1 MDALKKQLGAGVGQV
16 FDGAAQGAAK
26 AAAQSVGDAVKSGAL
41 QAADAAVAQAAPAA
55 AQGVASTAAQDVSS
69 ALAAALQPY
78 VDSGKMTSDE
88 MNAVI
93 AEAAGAAQGA
103 AAKVDAAGMVQGA
116 VDKAVTGNVTVD
128 ADAAAGQIV
137 AAMAP
142 EKEAAVN
149 QVTAALNGLDTA
161 ALKAMLLQFQQ
172 LSGDA
177 QTMMGSVKSL
187 TDALYN
193 ADAPSDQNTVVGA
206 AGALAA
212 GAQSAQDGAASLRD
226 GAAQLTA
233 GAAQLSNGAS
243 SLSAGLTQLSGASK
257 TVRGAIGQFRTGAGS
272 LNDGA
277 AQLQDGL
284 DTYASQAIG
293 KLTELAG
300 SADTSALQ
308 DVLKALETRAQSYTS
323 YTGSA
328 DGVRANVK
336 FVMKTAGLPEEE
348 TAFSSDTEDSEAAPQ
363 DKTLDA
369 SFWDRVKNLFS

>member
-142 EKEAAVN
+142 EKETAVN

-257 TVRGAIGQFRTGAGS
+257 TVRDAIGQFRTGAGS

-348 TAFSSDTEDSEAAPQ
+348 TTSSSDTEDSEAAPQ
-363 DKTLDA
+363 DKTPDA

>member
-1 MDALKKQLGAGVGQV
+1 
-16 FDGAAQGAAK
+16 
-26 AAAQSVGDAVKSGAL
+26 
-41 QAADAAVAQAAPAA
+41 
-55 AQGVASTAAQDVSS
+55 
-69 ALAAALQPY
+69 
-78 VDSGKMTSDE
+78 
-88 MNAVI
+88 
-93 AEAAGAAQGA
+93 
-103 AAKVDAAGMVQGA
+103 MVQGA

-142 EKEAAVN
+142 EKETAVN

-257 TVRGAIGQFRTGAGS
+257 TVRDAIGQFRTGAG
-272 LNDGA
+272 
-277 AQLQDGL
+277 
-284 DTYASQAIG
+284 
-293 KLTELAG
+293 
-300 SADTSALQ
+300 
-308 DVLKALETRAQSYTS
+308 
-323 YTGSA
+323 
-328 DGVRANVK
+328 
-336 FVMKTAGLPEEE
+336 
-348 TAFSSDTEDSEAAPQ
+348 
-363 DKTLDA
+363 
-369 SFWDRVKNLFS
+369 LF

>member
-1 MDALKKQLGAGVGQV
+1 
-16 FDGAAQGAAK
+16 
-26 AAAQSVGDAVKSGAL
+26 
-41 QAADAAVAQAAPAA
+41 
-55 AQGVASTAAQDVSS
+55 
-69 ALAAALQPY
+69 
-78 VDSGKMTSDE
+78 
-88 MNAVI
+88 
-93 AEAAGAAQGA
+93 
-103 AAKVDAAGMVQGA
+103 
-116 VDKAVTGNVTVD
+116 
-128 ADAAAGQIV
+128 
-137 AAMAP
+137 MAP
-142 EKEAAVN
+142 EKETAVN

-257 TVRGAIGQFRTGAGS
+257 TVRDAIGQFRTGAGS

-348 TAFSSDTEDSEAAPQ
+348 TTSSSDTEDSEAAPQ
-363 DKTLDA
+363 DKTPDA

>member
-1 MDALKKQLGAGVGQV
+1 M
-16 FDGAAQGAAK
+16 
-26 AAAQSVGDAVKSGAL
+26 
-41 QAADAAVAQAAPAA
+41 
-55 AQGVASTAAQDVSS
+55 
-69 ALAAALQPY
+69 
-78 VDSGKMTSDE
+78 
-88 MNAVI
+88 
-93 AEAAGAAQGA
+93 
-103 AAKVDAAGMVQGA
+103 
-116 VDKAVTGNVTVD
+116 
-128 ADAAAGQIV
+128 
-137 AAMAP
+137 
-142 EKEAAVN
+142 
-149 QVTAALNGLDTA
+149 
-161 ALKAMLLQFQQ
+161 
-172 LSGDA
+172 
-177 QTMMGSVKSL
+177 
-187 TDALYN
+187 
-193 ADAPSDQNTVVGA
+193 
-206 AGALAA
+206 
-212 GAQSAQDGAASLRD
+212 R
-226 GAAQLTA
+226 
-233 GAAQLSNGAS
+233 NGAS

-257 TVRGAIGQFRTGAGS
+257 TVRDAIGQFRTGAGS

>member
-1 MDALKKQLGAGVGQV
+1 
-16 FDGAAQGAAK
+16 
-26 AAAQSVGDAVKSGAL
+26 
-41 QAADAAVAQAAPAA
+41 
-55 AQGVASTAAQDVSS
+55 
-69 ALAAALQPY
+69 
-78 VDSGKMTSDE
+78 
-88 MNAVI
+88 
-93 AEAAGAAQGA
+93 
-103 AAKVDAAGMVQGA
+103 
-116 VDKAVTGNVTVD
+116 
-128 ADAAAGQIV
+128 
-137 AAMAP
+137 MAP
-142 EKEAAVN
+142 EKETAVN

-193 ADAPSDQNTVVGA
+193 ADAPLSDQNTVVGA

-257 TVRGAIGQFRTGAGS
+257 TVRDAIGQFRTGAGS

-348 TAFSSDTEDSEAAPQ
+348 TTSSSDTEDSGGRTAGQNPGHLLLGPGQESLLLTCTEKARGTFHALQLGAKATLLRQAAYEQGLRPRSPRTARGYF
-363 DKTLDA
+363 K
-369 SFWDRVKNLFS
+369 

>member
-1 MDALKKQLGAGVGQV
+1 
-16 FDGAAQGAAK
+16 
-26 AAAQSVGDAVKSGAL
+26 
-41 QAADAAVAQAAPAA
+41 
-55 AQGVASTAAQDVSS
+55 
-69 ALAAALQPY
+69 
-78 VDSGKMTSDE
+78 
-88 MNAVI
+88 
-93 AEAAGAAQGA
+93 
-103 AAKVDAAGMVQGA
+103 MVQGA
-116 VDKAVTGNVTVD
+116 VGKAVTGNVTVD

-193 ADAPSDQNTVVGA
+193 TDAPSDPEHCCRSGRSS
-206 AGALAA
+206 AA
-212 GAQSAQDGAASLRD
+212 GAQSAQDGAVSLRD

-257 TVRGAIGQFRTGAGS
+257 TVRDVIGQFRTGAGS

-293 KLTELAG
+293 KLTELA
-300 SADTSALQ
+300 
-308 DVLKALETRAQSYTS
+308 
-323 YTGSA
+323 
-328 DGVRANVK
+328 
-336 FVMKTAGLPEEE
+336 
-348 TAFSSDTEDSEAAPQ
+348 APP
-363 DKTLDA
+363 TPP
-369 SFWDRVKNLFS
+369 RCRTC